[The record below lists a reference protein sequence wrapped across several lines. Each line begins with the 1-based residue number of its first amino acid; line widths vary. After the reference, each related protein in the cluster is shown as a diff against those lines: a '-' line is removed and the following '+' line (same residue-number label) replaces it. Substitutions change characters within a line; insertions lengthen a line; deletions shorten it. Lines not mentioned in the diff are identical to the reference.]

1 MSETILRADARD
13 ETARKVR
20 DEGLSLGLYLG
31 QASRT
36 ACPLNLMNWN

>member
-1 MSETILRADARD
+1 MSETILRADVRD

-20 DEGLSLGLYLG
+20 DKGFIPGVIYG